1 MQVFTGLAET
11 GNIMNLSELLS
22 KSATTETTKVAN
34 VEVKKVKSDEIEKL
48 ASVLEG
54 LAEED
59 TLLDDLART
68 AVIADMLEKQYGQ
81 KGNA

>member
-1 MQVFTGLAET
+1 MT
-11 GNIMNLSELLS
+11 LSDLLS
-22 KSATTETTKVAN
+22 KASNAGAVKTA
-34 VEVKKVKSDEIEKL
+34 EVSDKKVKSEEIEKL

>member
-1 MQVFTGLAET
+1 
-11 GNIMNLSELLS
+11 MNLSELLS